1 MSNSEEKRI
10 SVSWE
15 SMIGINDSEDELNN
29 FVAFLGIT
37 DFESGSESDAELERE
52 PDESYKKVRKTLIK
66 LSMENLSLS
75 LK

>member
-37 DFESGSESDAELERE
+37 DFESGSESDAEPERE